1 MSIALVQEQKKQ
13 AELSKSMIP
22 DPGLFDGNKTKLKN
36 WQKEIRLFFK
46 NNRVTEINDKI
57 TVIII
62 YLRKSI
68 ARIYAQKKL
77 YKLDKETGIC
87 YNLRLDSGCN

>member
-22 DPGLFDGNKTKLKN
+22 DPELFDGNKTKLKN

-46 NNRVTEINDKI
+46 NDRVTEINDKI

-87 YNLRLDSGCN
+87 YDLRLDSGCN